1 MNEKRNQN
9 TLIVAVVAVVAVLA
23 VVGVIIL
30 SSNTTPSVSS
40 EVAFSQIPQ
49 ERTEDGAF
57 VIGNPAAPIT
67 IVEFADFTCPHCQD
81 YEETIDQ
88 FVQNYV
94 VTGLA
99 RLEYRM
105 IGGTSSPYREH
116 LAQLA
121 ECAGD
126 LQPGSFWDTHN
137 VIFEYA
143 RAGRYEEVGRVI
155 ADRIDISYSDLLQ
168 CTSTARQYITDTNVA
183 ASVGVQ
189 GTPAVM
195 IRVGDGELSWMNI
208 GGQVLNRGG
217 IPYEILQSVM
227 QSYQ

>member
-23 VVGVIIL
+23 VVGIIL
-30 SSNTTPSVSS
+30 LNGGTAPSVDSALS
-40 EVAFSQIPQ
+40 FSQIPQ
-49 ERTEDGAF
+49 VRTEDGAF

-67 IVEFADFTCPHCQD
+67 LVEFADFTCSHCQD

-88 FVQNYV
+88 FVENFV
-94 VTGLA
+94 VPGLA

-116 LAQLA
+116 LAQIA
-121 ECAGD
+121 ECAGT
-126 LQPGSFWDTHN
+126 LKPGSFWDTHN

-143 RAGRYEEVGRVI
+143 RAGRYEEVGQVI
-155 ADRIDISYSDLLQ
+155 ADLIGVSYADILD
-168 CTSTARQYITDTNVA
+168 CTSSAGQFATDTNVA
-183 ASVGVQ
+183 VSVGVQ

-195 IRVGDGELSWMNI
+195 IRIQGGELSWMNV

-217 IPYEILQSVM
+217 IPYNILESIV